1 MTTSY
6 IVSKE
11 DRAAHSSKIET
22 SVTSKILAV
31 YDLND
36 DKMHYGIVGDTD
48 RSVSLPAHTISVK
61 TKNGE
66 RTSRCFDDKLEKA
79 GLEKGDAFVAE
90 FVERNGYANLSTITK
105 K

>member
-6 IVSKE
+6 IVNKKDLE
-11 DRAAHSSKIET
+11 AFNSKIET
-22 SVTSKILAV
+22 SATSAILAV
-31 YDLND
+31 SDLND
-36 DKMHYGIVGDTD
+36 NFIHYGIVGPVDTSID
-48 RSVSLPAHTISVK
+48 KAAHSISVK

-66 RTSRCFDDKLEKA
+66 RTSRCFDDKLAKA
-79 GLEKGDAFVAE
+79 GLEKGDAFIAS

>member
-6 IVSKE
+6 IVNKK
-11 DRAAHSSKIET
+11 DLAAFTSKIET
-22 SVTSKILAV
+22 SATSAILAV
-31 YDLND
+31 SDLND
-36 DKMHYGIVGDTD
+36 NLIHYGIIGDTD
-48 RSVSLPAHTISVK
+48 TSVSIPAHSISVK

-66 RTSRCFDDKLEKA
+66 RTSRCFDDKLAKA
-79 GLEKGDAFVAE
+79 GLEKGDAFIAS